1 MCHLFERG
9 EVLGR
14 VSGTAKDVLQ
24 RSVLEQREDE
34 GIMGKKLGNAL
45 IIYGVL
51 NFLVVL
57 FIPGVMNGVV
67 VGAFAWMIIMIVLGS
82 WQRGKARAQESR
94 DKQTQLL
101 EQMSRQQEQQKQTLN
116 DAINKALDQRQQR
129 RTGEFNN

>member
-1 MCHLFERG
+1 M
-9 EVLGR
+9 GR

>member
-1 MCHLFERG
+1 M
-9 EVLGR
+9 GR
-14 VSGTAKDVLQ
+14 
-24 RSVLEQREDE
+24 
-34 GIMGKKLGNAL
+34 KLGNAL

-51 NFLVVL
+51 NFVVCL

-67 VGAFAWMIIMIVLGS
+67 VGAFIWMIIMIALGS

-101 EQMSRQQEQQKQTLN
+101 QDMSRQQEQQKQTLN